1 MKLILSFLSSGF
13 FYMTKKSWQN
23 LNILRT
29 KRAFRMKSKAFF
41 IIFRGL
47 SMMQITDI
55 FFGFNKIKLFFL
67 SFFFF
72 WNSLFKG
79 KVTVLGHV
87 KTCNWLKHRKYQYIF
102 ILLLFLISNKLQ
114 LLFSSLCY
122 CHFAGLWLTVN
133 STRIQLIP
141 SRLRSLFKIFEKLGK
156 RFQSKSQ
163 SLKNWLAFHHFLSI
177 WL

>member
-13 FYMTKKSWQN
+13 FYMTKRSWQN

-29 KRAFRMKSKAFF
+29 KRAFKMKSKAFF
-41 IIFRGL
+41 IIFKGL

-67 SFFFF
+67 FFFLLKF
-72 WNSLFKG
+72 VIQRKGNSPG
-79 KVTVLGHV
+79 ARE
-87 KTCNWLKHRKYQYIF
+87 TCNWLKHRKYQYIF

-141 SRLRSLFKIFEKLGK
+141 SRLRSLFKIFEKLGEEI
-156 RFQSKSQ
+156 ST
-163 SLKNWLAFHHFLSI
+163 
-177 WL
+177 

>member
-29 KRAFRMKSKAFF
+29 KRAFKMKSKAFF
-41 IIFRGL
+41 IIFKGL

-55 FFGFNKIKLFFL
+55 FLALIKLSFFFF
-67 SFFFF
+67 FFFF

-114 LLFSSLCY
+114 LLISSLCY

-141 SRLRSLFKIFEKLGK
+141 STLRSLFKIFEKLGEDI
-156 RFQSKSQ
+156 SK
-163 SLKNWLAFHHFLSI
+163 
-177 WL
+177 